1 MVFQEKTQRSR
12 KGRKLSDLLQ
22 TKTKQERVAQVLG
35 TLAMCV
41 VLLFA
46 LALAAT
52 SLFASARINPED
64 YSLLKIQM
72 LRENP
77 ILNLLIVVVGVMLLA
92 VLGKVPVTKRSN
104 LVLGGAVLLALGLFG
119 AMWVRS
125 VRAFAESDGDV
136 LIQICE
142 RLIAG
147 DYASIAKSGEYLHYY
162 MVRFPYQSG
171 LLSYLEVLVRLFGT
185 TGVYPV
191 ARLINVGLL
200 ISSYAAL
207 LLTTQR
213 LFQNDRVTFV
223 TIVLLCLNVQPV
235 ISCTFIY
242 GLIPALALIIWA
254 VYFVV
259 RYMQTG
265 KKRNMIPAVAVLAIA
280 VYLRSNTWIA
290 IVAIGIVLF
299 LHAIQ
304 QKKLVPIG
312 MLVLIVV
319 ACLPLPKLAQTYY
332 ENRLDTSFGDGYPKS
347 YWMAMSLQKGWKAT
361 GWHVQD
367 YQTMME
373 ETYGEDV
380 VGMDARARLD
390 IQAGLSAFQKSPA
403 TLSTYL
409 FEKLVSQW
417 DEPTLLSIWIS
428 KSVNT
433 FGEPTSLA
441 KALYSDAFGSFY
453 QLFTGKWIKVMYF
466 EFAIYAVILLF
477 KRTNEQLIFPV
488 MILGGGV
495 FHLIFEAKSQY
506 VLEYL
511 PLMLP
516 LAAYGAVSL
525 CSRILHPKSLKAAE
539 EPNAQIRADGNAG

>member
-1 MVFQEKTQRSR
+1 MM
-12 KGRKLSDLLQ
+12 SDLVQ
-22 TKTKQERVAQVLG
+22 SDSKSTRVARVLG
-35 TLAMCV
+35 ILAMIA

-46 LALAAT
+46 LALALT

-64 YSLLKIQM
+64 YSLLKIQL

-77 ILNLLIVVVGVMLLA
+77 LVNLLIAAVGIGLIAL
-92 VLGKVPVTKRSN
+92 LGKIPVTKRSN
-104 LVLGGAVLLALGLFG
+104 LILGGVVLVVLGLFG

-171 LLSYLEVLVRLFGT
+171 FLSYLEILVRLFGT

-200 ISSYAAL
+200 VSAYAAL

-213 LFQNDRVTFV
+213 LFQSDRVTFV
-223 TIVLLCLNVQPV
+223 TILLLCLNLQPI

-242 GLIPALALIIWA
+242 GLIPALALVIWA
-254 VYFVV
+254 IYFVV

-265 KKRNMIPAVAVLAIA
+265 KKRNMIPVVVSLAIA

-290 IVAIGIVLF
+290 IAAIGIVLL

-304 QKKLVPIG
+304 QKKLAPIW
-312 MLVLIVV
+312 MIVV
-319 ACLPLPKLAQTYY
+319 IIAACLPLPKMAQMFY
-332 ENRLDTSFGDGYPKS
+332 EQRLDTSFGEGYPKS
-347 YWMAMSLQKGWKAT
+347 YWAAMSLQKGWKAT
-361 GWHVQD
+361 GWHVQE
-367 YQTMME
+367 YQTMIE
-373 ETYGEDV
+373 QTYGEDV
-380 VGMDARARLD
+380 AGIDMRARLD
-390 IQAGLSAFQKSPA
+390 VQSGLSAFQKDPG
-403 TLSTYL
+403 TLGTYL
-409 FEKLVSQW
+409 LEKTVSQW
-417 DEPTLLSIWIS
+417 DEPTFLSIWIS

-441 KALYSDAFGSFY
+441 RALYSDEFGSLFE
-453 QLFTGKWIKVMYF
+453 LFTGKLIKVMYF
-466 EFAIYAVILLF
+466 GFAICAVVLLF
-477 KRTNEQLIFPV
+477 RRTNEQLILPIV
-488 MILGGGV
+488 ILGGGL

-516 LAAYGAVSL
+516 LVAYGVSSL
-525 CSRILHPKSLKAAE
+525 GRFVARPKKAKSAGE
-539 EPNAQIRADGNAG
+539 EKTDTPVGGGTAA